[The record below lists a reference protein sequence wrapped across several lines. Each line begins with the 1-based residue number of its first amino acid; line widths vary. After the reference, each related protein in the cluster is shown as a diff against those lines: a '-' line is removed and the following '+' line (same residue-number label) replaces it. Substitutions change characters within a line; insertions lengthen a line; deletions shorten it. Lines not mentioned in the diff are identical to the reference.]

1 MTTQQPAVT
10 PATLW
15 WMPLIRGI
23 ILIIFGLMM
32 FAWGRGVTLLL
43 LIQFFGAYWLVGG
56 VFDLF
61 EGIMGRTEG
70 SRIWSVISAIIS
82 IVAGF
87 FVMGHPIISGLIAST
102 YIVYF
107 MGFAAIVV
115 GVIQIFAGR
124 EKGQRSWGRRIR
136 GVFLGVFYIIFGV
149 IVVFNPVMTQ
159 VVIITLLQLWALVA
173 GISSVVAAIALRRS
187 TS

>member
-1 MTTQQPAVT
+1 MTTQQPTVS

-15 WMPLIRGI
+15 WMPLTRGI

-32 FAWGRGVTLLL
+32 FAWGRGATLLL

-56 VFDLF
+56 VFDLI

-70 SRIWSVISAIIS
+70 SRLWGIIGAFVS

-107 MGFAAIVV
+107 MGVAAVVV

-124 EKGQRSWGRRIR
+124 DKEQRSWGHRIR
-136 GVFLGVFYIIFGV
+136 SVFLGVFYIIFGV
-149 IVVFNPVMTQ
+149 IVVLNPVMTQ
-159 VVIITLLQLWALVA
+159 VVIISLLQIWALVA
-173 GISSVVAAIALRRS
+173 GISSVAAAIALRRS
-187 TS
+187 TT